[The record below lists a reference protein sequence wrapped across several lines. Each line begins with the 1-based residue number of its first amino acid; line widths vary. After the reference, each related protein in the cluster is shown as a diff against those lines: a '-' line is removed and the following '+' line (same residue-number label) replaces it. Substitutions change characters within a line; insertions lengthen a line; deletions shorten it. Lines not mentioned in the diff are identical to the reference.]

1 MIRMDG
7 GMRRST
13 VGRWVAGERCCRRL
27 LVAGGLVAGLL
38 VAPLAQALTGGAGP
52 QDPVPDAPWAG
63 VGSLDAGG
71 KLYSGVLVGRQHVL
85 TAAHVVRGAEPGS
98 VRFRSALGGG
108 FTATATEVHVH
119 PSYTGNTSRNAP
131 GDPSVHADLAIVRL
145 DRRAPKGLPVA
156 RVFPGAVLGRV
167 LTLVSHGG
175 STTLITTGEN
185 RADAVFSDVLGRPA
199 TYLFDFDGP
208 DLESNRIGPPVP
220 VNGSLGARREA
231 TLVNGD
237 SGSAAFVQID
247 GQWWLAGLNTFEIN
261 FGASPAARSAPGSG
275 AGGIVLSEYQDW
287 IREMMDAPPRPAPTD
302 APRPAQGSKASG
314 PGRGHTAKP

>member
-7 GMRRST
+7 EVRGST
-13 VGRWVAGERCCRRL
+13 VGRTAVAERRCRRL
-27 LVAGGLVAGLL
+27 LVAAGLLAGLL
-38 VAPLAQALTGGAGP
+38 VVPVAQALTGGAGP

-85 TAAHVVRGAEPGS
+85 TAAHVVRGAEPAS

-119 PSYTGNTSRNAP
+119 PSYTGNTTRNAP

-145 DRRAPKGLPVA
+145 DRPAPKSLPLA
-156 RVFPGAVLGRV
+156 RIFPGALLGRV

-185 RADAVFSDVLGRPA
+185 RADAVFADVLGRPA

-208 DLESNRIGPPVP
+208 DLDSNRIGPPVP

-261 FGASPAARSAPGSG
+261 FGAGPTARSAPGSG
-275 AGGIVLSEYQDW
+275 AGGIVLSEHQDW
-287 IREMMDAPPRPAPTD
+287 IREMMNAPPRPADT
-302 APRPAQGSKASG
+302 PRPAQGREASG

>member
-1 MIRMDG
+1 M
-7 GMRRST
+7 
-13 VGRWVAGERCCRRL
+13 
-27 LVAGGLVAGLL
+27 
-38 VAPLAQALTGGAGP
+38 
-52 QDPVPDAPWAG
+52 PDAPWAG

-71 KLYSGVLVGRQHVL
+71 KLYSGVLIGRQHVL
-85 TAAHVVRGAEPGS
+85 TAAHVVRGAEPRS

-119 PSYTGNTSRNAP
+119 PSYTGNTAHNVP

-145 DRRAPKGLPVA
+145 ERRAPKGLPAA
-156 RVFPGAVLGRV
+156 RIFPGAVLGRV

-185 RADAVFSDVLGRPA
+185 RADAVFADVLGRPA

-208 DLESNRIGPPVP
+208 DLGSNRIGPPVP

-247 GQWWLAGLNTFEIN
+247 GQWWLAGLNTFEIS
-261 FGASPAARSAPGSG
+261 FGAGPAARGAAGTG
-275 AGGIVLSEYQDW
+275 AGGIVLSGYQDW
-287 IREMMDAPPRPAPTD
+287 IREVMDAPPLPAPTES
-302 APRPAQGSKASG
+302 PRPAQGGDASG
-314 PGRGHTAKP
+314 PARGHTAKP

>member
-7 GMRRST
+7 EVRGST
-13 VGRWVAGERCCRRL
+13 VGRIAVAERRCRRL
-27 LVAGGLVAGLL
+27 LVAAGLLAGLL
-38 VAPLAQALTGGAGP
+38 VVPVAQALTGGAGP

-119 PSYTGNTSRNAP
+119 PSYTGNTTRNAP

-145 DRRAPKGLPVA
+145 DRPAPRGLPVA
-156 RVFPGAVLGRV
+156 RIFPGALLGRV

-185 RADAVFSDVLGRPA
+185 RADAVFADVLGRPA

-208 DLESNRIGPPVP
+208 DLDSNRIGPPVP

-261 FGASPAARSAPGSG
+261 FGAGPTARSAPGSG
-275 AGGIVLSEYQDW
+275 AGGIVLSEHQDW
-287 IREMMDAPPRPAPTD
+287 IREMMNAPPRPADT
-302 APRPAQGSKASG
+302 PRPAQGREASG

>member
-7 GMRRST
+7 EVRGST
-13 VGRWVAGERCCRRL
+13 VGRIAVAERRCRRL
-27 LVAGGLVAGLL
+27 LVAAGLLAGLL
-38 VAPLAQALTGGAGP
+38 VVPVAQALTGGAGP

-85 TAAHVVRGAEPGS
+85 TAAHVARGAEPAS

-119 PSYTGNTSRNAP
+119 PSYTGNTTRNAP

-145 DRRAPKGLPVA
+145 DRPAPKGLPLA
-156 RVFPGAVLGRV
+156 RIFPGALLGRV

-185 RADAVFSDVLGRPA
+185 RADAVFADVLGRPA

-208 DLESNRIGPPVP
+208 DLDSNRIGPPVP

-261 FGASPAARSAPGSG
+261 FGAGPTARSAPGSG
-275 AGGIVLSEYQDW
+275 AGGIVLSEHQDW
-287 IREMMDAPPRPAPTD
+287 LREMMNAPPRPADT
-302 APRPAQGSKASG
+302 PRPAQGREASG